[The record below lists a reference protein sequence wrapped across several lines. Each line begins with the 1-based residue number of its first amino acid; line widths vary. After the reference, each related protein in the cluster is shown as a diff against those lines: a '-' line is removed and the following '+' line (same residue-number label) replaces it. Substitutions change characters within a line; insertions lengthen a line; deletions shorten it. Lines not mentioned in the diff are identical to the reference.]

1 MPELPEV
8 ETVRRSLLPHV
19 SRRRLLEVRVRDAR
33 LRTPVDVPAL
43 RALLPGR
50 RVLGLRR
57 RAKYLLFDLEGGT
70 VLLVHLGMTG
80 VLNIA
85 PPQRPLRKHDHVV
98 IDLEG
103 GRQIRF
109 HDPRR
114 FGLVEALP
122 AGAESNHP
130 RLRHLGV
137 EPLGPAFEPRALAA
151 AAAGRRQPIKSFL
164 MDGRRIVGVG
174 NIYACEALFLARIHP
189 RRAAGRLAP
198 ARWQRLARAV
208 RHVLNDALTKGG
220 TTLRDFAD
228 ADGEAGYF
236 GLRLRVYDREGLAC
250 RRCGRAVRRTVQSGR
265 GTFYCPGCQR
275 SRAGVTPRRPA
286 AGARRRRGSPRPRA
300 GSRR

>member
-1 MPELPEV
+1 VPELPEV
-8 ETVRRSLLPHV
+8 ETVRRSLLPHIR
-19 SRRRLLEVRVRDAR
+19 RRRLLGVQVRDAR
-33 LRTPVDVPAL
+33 LRTPVDVAAL
-43 RALLPGR
+43 NALLPGR
-50 RVLGLRR
+50 RILGLRR
-57 RAKYLLFDLEGGT
+57 RAKYLLFDFEGGA

-80 VLNIA
+80 VLNVA
-85 PPQRPLRKHDHVV
+85 TGDRPLRKHDH
-98 IDLEG
+98 ILIELEG

-114 FGLVEALP
+114 FGHFEALP
-122 AGAESNHP
+122 AGAESTHP

-137 EPLGPAFEPRALAA
+137 EPLGPEFAPVALAA
-151 AAAGRRQPIKSFL
+151 AAAGKAQPIKNFL
-164 MDGRRIVGVG
+164 MDGRQVVGIG

-189 RRAAGRLAP
+189 RRAAGRLAGE
-198 ARWQRLARAV
+198 RWQRLARAV

-250 RRCGRAVRRTVQSGR
+250 RRCGRSVRRTVQAGR

-275 SRAGVTPRRPA
+275 
-286 AGARRRRGSPRPRA
+286 
-300 GSRR
+300 